1 LWKIK
6 HSFFETQA
14 QNLCFEKKEKM
25 VDHLQN
31 LEMGMKN
38 LFQNDQGTTS
48 HVLELIVERIMQ
60 VGKFSLASSQPF

>member
-1 LWKIK
+1 
-6 HSFFETQA
+6 
-14 QNLCFEKKEKM
+14 M

-38 LFQNDQGTTS
+38 LFQNDRGTTS
-48 HVLELIVERIMQ
+48 HVLELIVEKIMQ

>member
-6 HSFFETQA
+6 HSFFETQV
-14 QNLCFEKKEKM
+14 QNLCFEKNEKM

-48 HVLELIVERIMQ
+48 HLLELIVERIMQ

>member
-1 LWKIK
+1 
-6 HSFFETQA
+6 
-14 QNLCFEKKEKM
+14 M

-31 LEMGMKN
+31 LEMEMKN

-60 VGKFSLASSQPF
+60 VGKFSLASSQPFWAILHKDATCQKQTKTCENFKAN